1 MHPVVSVELGKC
13 GAIYLLK
20 GKKLLYVFNST
31 FIRRL
36 TVHSSVESAHISAG
50 LASY

>member
-13 GAIYLLK
+13 CAIYLLK
-20 GKKLLYVFNST
+20 EKKLLYVFNST
-31 FIRRL
+31 FNRRL
-36 TVHSSVESAHISAG
+36 TVHSVESAHISAG